1 MNISTNK
8 NVNEPIVNVKFLKSL
23 NNLIEI
29 ANKGQSSTSPL
40 FNPTDSYLINQMK
53 ITKNLS
59 EKEYQEILNESDE
72 INTSYEKSKAT
83 NKAAKRAGPDI
94 VAQLENGG
102 LAFFSQLGVARRP
115 DLTQYFID
123 GFTKNRDAI
132 AFSEENQSLFADI
145 LPYISEYIEKEIA
158 NKSQII
164 QIDRQIGDVNNQS
177 FHARMLLC
185 GTEYTGLPYMWK
197 QLTFPINE
205 TKKNN
210 EPDIIELSIP
220 KWLEIINLPKSLK
233 NKINETNLNQLIL
246 KAPTKGLSLHL
257 GFDYMGEH
265 KMGPLSIAM
274 FLVKQKSGLAVQ
286 AALSMARIKSL
297 KGETKNSALITIG
310 PSLHGKST
318 LTIMIELKNSELSKI
333 LKLSPDINEGT
344 YPMNDDIVLIQKLD
358 KPIYQKNKDIS
369 ISYSINGTENNFYA
383 VPFGLNIEDDPI
395 TYEVLRGS
403 KNNPNTKEILENVP
417 IDIAKGVPD
426 FQNNPVR
433 NMRMILSRER
443 LLKQKNSEGILSLIT
458 NGEEFESVHVPIKHT
473 DQILWQAVMR
483 QNTVIPPLRRLKID
497 QFIRILMYGEAVQ
510 MGASTGSI
518 GKPYIEYFSDPF
530 IIGLEDDNAN
540 YLYKILNEIDKGKLP
555 QFFYVFNTGGVGA
568 DNNNQSSGTNYKK
581 IPRELTLMLQEALLR
596 DALKFEFDNILN
608 SDIAVAIIDSN
619 GKEVFNLRDKWIPS
633 NIYSKKDYRLRINNL
648 KRNRYYGNNNSE
660 KPGILRY
667 TKTNNLILDLN
678 DIPPP
683 NDEKDLS
690 NLLSFFWS
698 LNNRISTIKEF
709 NIEASRQKSN
719 KPDFNT
725 LEKIRNIYKDSCI
738 SGLTLSEKNK
748 SIIENHLL

>member
-1 MNISTNK
+1 LNK
-8 NVNEPIVNVKFLKSL
+8 DINQNVNEPAVNINFSEVLNELMLIV
-23 NNLIEI
+23 
-29 ANKGQSSTSPL
+29 NKGQSATSPL
-40 FNPTDSYLINQMK
+40 FNPKDSYLISQMK
-53 ITKNLS
+53 ITNKLS
-59 EKEYQEILNESDE
+59 AKEYQEILNESNE
-72 INTSYEKSKAT
+72 INTSYEKLKAT
-83 NKAAKRAGPDI
+83 NKVAKRAGPNI

-145 LPYISEYIEKEIA
+145 LPYISKYIKESFA

-164 QIDRQIGDVNNQS
+164 QVDRQIGDIDDQS

-185 GTEYTGLPYMWK
+185 GMNYTGLPYMWK
-197 QLTFPINE
+197 QLTFPISE
-205 TKKNN
+205 TKKTNK
-210 EPDIIELSIP
+210 PDIIELTIP
-220 KWLEIINLPKSLK
+220 KWLETIKLPQALK
-233 NKINETNLNQLIL
+233 NRINQANLNQLIL

-274 FLVKQKSGLAVQ
+274 FLVKQKSGLAIQ
-286 AALSMARIKSL
+286 AALSMARIKDIN
-297 KGETKNSALITIG
+297 GATKNSALITIG

-318 LTIMIELKNSELSKI
+318 LTIMIELKNSELSKM
-333 LKLSPDINEGT
+333 LKLSPNREEGT

-358 KPIYQKNKDIS
+358 KAIYQKNKNIS
-369 ISYSINGTENNFYA
+369 VRYSINGTENNFYA

-395 TYEVLRGS
+395 TYEVLRGT
-403 KNNPNTKEILENVP
+403 KNNPHTKEILENVP
-417 IDIAKGVPD
+417 MNIDKGIPD

-433 NMRMILSRER
+433 NMRMILSRKR
-443 LLKQKNSEGILSLIT
+443 LLKQKKAEGVFSLIT
-458 NGEEFESVHVPIKHT
+458 NGEESESVHVPLKHT

-540 YLYKILNEIDKGKLP
+540 YLYKILNEIKKGNLP
-555 QFFYVFNTGGVGA
+555 QFFYVFNTGGIGA
-568 DNNNQSSGTNYKK
+568 NSNNQPSGTNYKK

-619 GKEVFNLRDKWIPS
+619 GKEIFDLRDKWIPS
-633 NIYSKKDYRLRINNL
+633 NIYTKKDYQSRINDL
-648 KRNRYYGNNNSE
+648 KYYRYYENIHSE
-660 KPGILRY
+660 KSGILRY
-667 TKTNNLILDLN
+667 TKTNNSILDPS
-678 DIPPP
+678 DIPYP
-683 NDEKDLS
+683 NNEKDLS
-690 NLLSFFWS
+690 SLLSFFWS
-698 LNNRISTIKEF
+698 LNNRTNTIKEF

-719 KPDFNT
+719 KPDSKT
-725 LEKIRNIYKDSCI
+725 LEKISNLYKNASI
-738 SGLTLSEKNK
+738 SGIKLSKKNK
-748 SIIENHLL
+748 DIIENYLL